1 MSFGD
6 DIAAGLTELR
16 EHAVSNMRDACV
28 IERRTGRVLNETTLE
43 YVDQWTPVYAGVC
56 RVKVAG
62 TQPAV
67 SEPGGRTFVIT
78 DAVVQLPIGPERFVD
93 NDRVTVTVAVFDPD
107 LVGVALS
114 VTSREVKS
122 QATMRRLHVSEVSS

>member
-1 MSFGD
+1 MMHVAEAVARGRQ
-6 DIAAGLTELR
+6 AVAGIFL
-16 EHAVSNMRDACV
+16 DKCV
-28 IERRTGRVLNETTLE
+28 IERRVGRVLNETTLE
-43 YVDQWTPVYAGVC
+43 YVDKWAPVYAGAC
-56 RVKVAG
+56 RVKVEG
-62 TQPAV
+62 TQPAE

>member
-1 MSFGD
+1 M
-6 DIAAGLTELR
+6 
-16 EHAVSNMRDACV
+16 
-28 IERRTGRVLNETTLE
+28 
-43 YVDQWTPVYAGVC
+43 YAGAC
-56 RVKVAG
+56 RVKVEG
-62 TQPAV
+62 TQPAE

>member
-1 MSFGD
+1 MMHVAEAVARGRR
-6 DIAAGLTELR
+6 AASGVFL
-16 EHAVSNMRDACV
+16 DKCV
-28 IERRTGRVLNETTLE
+28 IERRVGRVLNETTLE
-43 YVDQWTPVYAGVC
+43 YVDQWAPVYAGAC
-56 RVKVAG
+56 RVKVEG
-62 TQPAV
+62 TQPAE

>member
-1 MSFGD
+1 MARPINALS
-6 DIAAGLTELR
+6 AP
-16 EHAVSNMRDACV
+16 
-28 IERRTGRVLNETTLE
+28 TGW
-43 YVDQWTPVYAGVC
+43 QWGWNRPAPRPVPPGPFSSAPRKTC
-56 RVKVAG
+56 ST
-62 TQPAV
+62 TQPAE
-67 SEPGGRTFVIT
+67 SQPGGRTFVIT